1 MRGFFVPVD
10 VCIVSATREHP
21 RTVTCV
27 AQSTDCVASLRG
39 PPRFQKLLNRD
50 KHTVCGKPDETQ
62 VKKFMKI
69 EADAVFIRLCR
80 NNSTAFNNR

>member
-1 MRGFFVPVD
+1 MRCFFVPVD

-27 AQSTDCVASLRG
+27 AQPTDCFASLG
-39 PPRFQKLLNRD
+39 PPRFQEHLNRD
-50 KHTVCGKPDETQ
+50 KHTVCGKPDETW

-69 EADAVFIRLCR
+69 EIVAVFVHLCR
-80 NNSTAFNNR
+80 NDSTGFNNR